1 MIVNFEIDE
10 STLTDAIVSAV
21 EDDWKSDI
29 CERLAEGYDASD
41 IADHISTYDVAQEI
55 DADAVFANI
64 EINYEELAEHIV
76 NGSDSNFKHEVAG
89 LMWQQF
95 SDEFGASMKC
105 VREEIAMINA
115 VLDAGAIPFWK
126 RWIGY
131 ANKKKVATS

>member
-29 CERLAEGYDASD
+29 CDRLAEGYDASD
-41 IADHISTYDVAQEI
+41 IAEYISTYDVAHEL
-55 DADAVFANI
+55 DMDDVFANV
-64 EINYEELAEHIV
+64 EMDYEDLAERIV
-76 NGSDSNFKHEVAG
+76 AQDIFKQDVAG

-115 VLDAGAIPFWK
+115 VLDARAIPFWK
-126 RWIGY
+126 RWIRY
-131 ANKKKVATS
+131 ANKKKVASS

>member
-1 MIVNFEIDE
+1 MIVNFEIDD

-29 CERLAEGYDASD
+29 CDRVVELIDASD
-41 IADHISTYDVAQEI
+41 IAEHIDTSEVAGHI
-55 DADAVFANI
+55 DMDDLFSNV

-105 VREEIAMINA
+105 VREEIAMINVA
-115 VLDAGAIPFWK
+115 LDTRAIPFWK

-131 ANKKKVATS
+131 ANKKKVASS